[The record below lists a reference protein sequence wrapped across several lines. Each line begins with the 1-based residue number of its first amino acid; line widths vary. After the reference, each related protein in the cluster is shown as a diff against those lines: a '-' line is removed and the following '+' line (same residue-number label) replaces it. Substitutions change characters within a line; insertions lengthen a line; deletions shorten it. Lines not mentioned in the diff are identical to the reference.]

1 MPKKFSLKS
10 LAPLLA
16 LVLFGLIATV
26 ALAHPLGNF
35 TINHYARLEFGTNQ
49 LRVRYVLDYAEIP
62 TFQEKQ
68 SMGADNNGQ
77 VADAQRSAYLDTHL
91 KQLIGNLK
99 LTVNHQPVALLVEPG
114 SAQLE
119 FLPGQG
125 GLEVM
130 RLSAWLD
137 APFTLVSNGTTVEF
151 SDNNYS
157 DRLGWREIVVPGTS
171 GVTIQNSNV
180 PAQDTSRELTLYPA
194 DLLSNPRNDRAAEFT
209 VVPGAGN
216 TTAPVAASGITTGA
230 LGAFDRTRDAFGEL
244 ITSNQELS
252 PIVLL
257 VSFLAAMAL
266 GAVHA
271 FSPGH
276 GKAVVGAYLVGSR
289 GNWQHAVFLGLV
301 VTITH
306 TAGVYALGAVTL
318 FLSAYVLPEQL
329 FPWLGF
335 VSGLLVAIIGVRLFL
350 ARLRAARTQT
360 TSYDKAMTGVN
371 ARAHAFSNSH
381 SHDHAPVHEHA
392 DGAVH
397 FHAPTNGHT
406 LDHAHVHENAAAHDN
421 VGAHE
426 HNHNHNHNHNHDHE
440 HVAAQAHTHSDGS
453 SHTHDFATP
462 EQEAAHAREHLAEIQ
477 AFEKSSWRNLLS
489 LGISGGL
496 LPCPSALVV
505 MLSAIALGRVLYGFF
520 LIIGFSLGLAGV
532 LVLTGL
538 ALLYAGKYASRL
550 FGGQRVGVFMRYV
563 PIVGAVLVALL
574 GLGIA
579 LDAVFQTGLV
589 R

>member
-1 MPKKFSLKS
+1 MPNKFPTKQ
-10 LAPLLA
+10 LAPLFA
-16 LVLFGLIATV
+16 LVLFAALASA

-35 TINHYARLEFGTNQ
+35 TINHYARLEAGVGQ
-49 LRVRYVLDYAEIP
+49 IRVRYVLDYAEIP

-68 SMGADNNGQ
+68 SMGADNTGQ
-77 VADAQRSAYLDTHL
+77 VSASRRAAYLDSHL
-91 KQLIGNLK
+91 AKLIANLK
-99 LTVNHQPVALLVEPG
+99 LSINHQPAVLTPEPG

-125 GLEVM
+125 GLQVM

-137 APFTLVSNGTTVEF
+137 APLTLAANGTVVEF
-151 SDNNYS
+151 ADNNYS
-157 DRLGWREIVVPGTS
+157 DRLGWREIVAPDTRDAQVRD
-171 GVTIQNSNV
+171 SNV
-180 PAQDTSRELTLYPA
+180 PTQDTSKELTAYPA
-194 DLLSNPRNDRAAEFT
+194 DLLSNPRNDRRATFT
-209 VVPGAGN
+209 VLPGAGN
-216 TTAPVAASGITTGA
+216 AAVPNAASPITTGA

-244 ITSNQELS
+244 LTSNSELS
-252 PIVLL
+252 PLVLL

-335 VSGLLVAIIGVRLFL
+335 ISGLLVAIIGAQLVIQRI
-350 ARLRAARTQT
+350 RAARAQT
-360 TSYDKAMTGVN
+360 TSYDQALHAQQSQ
-371 ARAHAFSNSH
+371 ARANGHAHENAH
-381 SHDHAPVHEHA
+381 SHDHEPAHIHTHA
-392 DGAVH
+392 DGTAHVH
-397 FHAPTNGHT
+397 SHAGELEPA
-406 LDHAHVHENAAAHDN
+406 HAHVHANQHLHSNGHD
-421 VGAHE
+421 HT
-426 HNHNHNHNHNHDHE
+426 HHDHE
-440 HVAAQAHTHSDGS
+440 HAHNNSHAHADHS
-453 SHTHDFATP
+453 HDFATP
-462 EQEAAHAREHLAEIQ
+462 EEEAAHAREHLAEIQ
-477 AFEKSSWRNLLS
+477 AFEKPSWRNLLS

-538 ALLYAGKYASRL
+538 VLLYAGKYAGKL

-563 PIVGAVLVALL
+563 PIVGAVLVTLL
-574 GLGIA
+574 GVGIA